1 MLSAVTSQSCVH
13 LLYPF
18 FLIHLCIKAGEIYLK
33 LIIDRIIAMG
43 FRKVSNRDS
52 QTNRVLNNFDL
63 RIGKLIRSNLRDA
76 HNQALIFAVTY
87 SNNVTC

>member
-1 MLSAVTSQSCVH
+1 
-13 LLYPF
+13 
-18 FLIHLCIKAGEIYLK
+18 
-33 LIIDRIIAMG
+33 MG
-43 FRKVSNRDS
+43 LRNVSSRDS
-52 QTNRVLNNFDL
+52 QANRVLNNFDL